1 MKKISSLLS
10 FLLVLVLLVGC
21 GFSVKTDEEVKVNKD
36 ETNTSQGEASQE
48 EVQEEEAKP
57 VDIEFFV
64 FGGDEYLQPLIDE
77 YMEKNPNVKI
87 ELQLVSNEYDSVLKT
102 KINTGDIPDVFMT
115 QGYSTNK
122 VYKDLVLDITD
133 EDFMKEI
140 EDGAKE
146 AAILDG
152 RVYGIPLSMEAY
164 GFIYNK
170 TLFKEAGITE
180 LPKTYSEL
188 EEACIKLEGIGVK
201 PFVNQYKE
209 WWIFKHLFSQNLSAE
224 EGKYPEI
231 VKSLTDGTKQFGD
244 FDEDNKIFDLIDLTL
259 KYGIDKPF
267 EIDYANGLAM
277 FAQGKAAM
285 VHNGTWAESEIRKN
299 NPDVEI
305 GFLAQPVGEDSS
317 KAKLMVDTSA
327 LFRLSNSS
335 ENIDEVKKLWAY
347 LIERLKDTGVSSNI
361 CTIKGAKLPDFQLA
375 KEVVDYVSQQQSYPW
390 SQAYWPDGFDV
401 QVGNNLQGYAAGV
414 STEEEVFIEL
424 SKQWETLA
432 NN

>member
-1 MKKISSLLS
+1 MKKVSSILS
-10 FLLVLVLLVGC
+10 LLLVLVLLIGC
-21 GFSVKTDEEVKVNKD
+21 GSTKEVEVNKD
-36 ETNTSQGEASQE
+36 ETNTPKEDTSQE
-48 EVQEEEAKP
+48 EKAKP
-57 VDIEFFV
+57 INIEFFV
-64 FGGDEYLQPLIDE
+64 FGGDEYLQPVVDE
-77 YMEKNPNVKI
+77 YMGKNPHVTVEI
-87 ELQLVSNEYDSVLKT
+87 QLVSNEYDSVLKT
-102 KINTGDIPDVFMT
+102 KINSGEIPDVFMT

-188 EEACIKLEGIGVK
+188 EEASKKLEEIGVK
-201 PFVNQYKE
+201 PFINQYKE

-224 EGKYPEI
+224 EEKYPEI
-231 VKSLTDGTKQFGD
+231 VKALTDGTKKFGD
-244 FDEDNKIFDLIDLTL
+244 FDEDKKIFDLIDLTL

-299 NPDVEI
+299 NPDIEI
-305 GFLAQPVGEDSS
+305 GFLAQPVGEDPT

-347 LIERLKDTGVSSNI
+347 IIERLKDTGVGSNI
-361 CTIKGAKLPDFQLA
+361 STIKGAKLPDFQLA
-375 KEVVDYVSQQQSYPW
+375 KEVVDYVSQQESYPW

-401 QVGNNLQGYAAGV
+401 QAGNNLQGYAAGV
-414 STEEEVFIEL
+414 STKEEVFIEL
-424 SKQWETLA
+424 TKQWEKLA